1 MNEKL
6 TIFYTD
12 DDIDDLEFFKSIV
25 NMITDDYAVVTHMD
39 GNQLLH
45 ALDNPPPNPY
55 LLFLDINMPGMSGLE
70 VLQTLRNSEKFAALP
85 IIMFSTTQDQY
96 IIEKTREL
104 GANYYL
110 PKAENFKL
118 LRKSIE
124 HTLQINW
131 SSFIAD
137 HSNYLYNNN

>member
-12 DDIDDLEFFKSIV
+12 DDIDDLEFFKTIV

-45 ALDNPPPNPY
+45 ALDNPPPTPY

-70 VLQTLRNSEKFAALP
+70 VLQIVRKSEKHAALP
-85 IIMFSTTQDQY
+85 IIMFSTTQDKSV
-96 IIEKTREL
+96 IEKTKVL

-124 HTLQINW
+124 HTLKINW
-131 SSFIAD
+131 SSFSAD
-137 HSNYLYNNN
+137 NTNYLYNNN

>member
-12 DDIDDLEFFKSIV
+12 DDIDDLEFFKTIV
-25 NMITDDYAVVTHMD
+25 NMITEDYAVVTHMD
-39 GNQLLH
+39 GHQLLQ

-55 LLFLDINMPGMSGLE
+55 LLFLDINMPGMNGLE
-70 VLQTLRNSEKFAALP
+70 ILQTVRKSEKHSGLP
-85 IIMFSTTQDQY
+85 IIMFSTTRDEF
-96 IIEKTREL
+96 IIRKTREL
-104 GANYYL
+104 GANFYI
-110 PKAENFKL
+110 PKASSFKD

-124 HTLQINW
+124 HSLQINW

-137 HSNYLYNNN
+137 QSNYLYNFN

>member
-25 NMITDDYAVVTHMD
+25 KMITDDYAVVTHMD

-45 ALDNPPPNPY
+45 ALENPPPNPY

-70 VLQTLRNSEKFAALP
+70 VLQTVRKSEKHATLP
-85 IIMFSTTQDQY
+85 IIMFSTTQDKY
-96 IIEKTREL
+96 IIEKTRVL

-124 HTLQINW
+124 HTLNINW
-131 SSFIAD
+131 SSFSAD
-137 HSNYLYNNN
+137 NSNYLYNNN